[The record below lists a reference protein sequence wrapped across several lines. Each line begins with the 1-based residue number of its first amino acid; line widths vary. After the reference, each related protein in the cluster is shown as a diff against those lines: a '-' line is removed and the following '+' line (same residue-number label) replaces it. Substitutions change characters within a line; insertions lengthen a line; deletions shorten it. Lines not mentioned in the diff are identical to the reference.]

1 MNHTVTTTCKSARL
15 TCLYACPLSEYI
27 LEPCEDPGVP
37 AYSRRMGFQFGV
49 GDSLIFS
56 CFLGYRL
63 EGEHKITCLG
73 GGRRVWS
80 AALPR
85 CVGMYTQSVIHI
97 NNDAHLHSAGML
109 TSKCIVG
116 CQATSRSLPAALHLN
131 NKQLPKQKAQ
141 YFCPVLFGAAHA
153 WSRDVEREQ

>member
-1 MNHTVTTTCKSARL
+1 MNHTVTTTYKSAPL
-15 TCLYACPLSEYI
+15 TCLYACPLPEYI

-85 CVGMYTQSVIHI
+85 CVGMYTVCYTHKQLCQ
-97 NNDAHLHSAGML
+97 LHRAGML

-116 CQATSRSLPAALHLN
+116 CQATSGSLPAALHLN
-131 NKQLPKQKAQ
+131 TKQLLYQYQ
-141 YFCPVLFGAAHA
+141 YFCPVLFGTAHD
-153 WSRDVEREQ
+153 WSRDVDREQ